1 MAYMVHGFSISS
13 DMQYGFPVHE
23 CVTDYIKLLNNR
35 PDSELNHNFEII
47 VNACTHVP

>member
-1 MAYMVHGFSISS
+1 MVHGFSISS

-23 CVTDYIKLLNNR
+23 YNNR